1 MIRSAVSGS
10 VKNVDVPTA
19 VALSQANALTEAY
32 GVRVRHIPNGVDTD
46 MAVDAVAALQVLAGL
61 ELDPG
66 RYALFA
72 AARVDPT
79 KGCLDLIKAWRTMDC
94 PTPLLVVG
102 DLWHAPGY
110 ESDLKAAADGMA
122 IHFLPRTEDK
132 AVLAGLVASADVFV
146 FPSTV
151 EAMSMM
157 LLEAMALGAPVLAS
171 DIIENMQVIPDGA
184 WSFVAGD
191 SDDLAR
197 AYREFKQESRVD
209 VEARCEERVRL
220 VSDRYSWDAIVVE
233 YGSAYVDASQ
243 TRRSRRSRS

>member
-1 MIRSAVSGS
+1 MVPHRTTLGGREAGQRRQGPNHTRSGL
-10 VKNVDVPTA
+10 TA
-19 VALSQANALTEAY
+19 
-32 GVRVRHIPNGVDTD
+32 GVVNKPNYSSVDTGHHRRGVTAD
-46 MAVDAVAALQVLAGL
+46 SQCRTSADDADEDLIQARGDRHDDRLAGL

-122 IHFLPRTEDK
+122 IHFLPRIEDK

-157 LLEAMALGAPVLAS
+157 LLEAMALGVLP
-171 DIIENMQVIPDGA
+171 IHV
-184 WSFVAGD
+184 
-191 SDDLAR
+191 
-197 AYREFKQESRVD
+197 VD
-209 VEARCEERVRL
+209 TGHPRNR
-220 VSDRYSWDAIVVE
+220 W
-233 YGSAYVDASQ
+233 
-243 TRRSRRSRS
+243 